1 MMKASTA
8 LWALLALD
16 LAAIAMVLGVAW
28 PRGGMVFWV
37 AFFGLIL
44 LPWLAAYAALS
55 GKGKPVTP
63 ESVHVREIALA
74 DESAARRQ
82 ALEQAAERKEVT
94 IAGVP
99 GYLLSEGPPV
109 VFLPKEGRV
118 LRLVQAPD
126 RDTLEQFLS
135 GNFADSSGPVDRRGA
150 GPLLAGAAVYTLL
163 VACAFIIL
171 SFNPA

>member
-1 MMKASTA
+1 MIKASTA
-8 LWALLALD
+8 LRALLALD
-16 LAAIAMVLGVAW
+16 LAAIALVLGVAW
-28 PRGGMVFWV
+28 QRGGAAFFA

-44 LPWLAAYAALS
+44 LPWLAGPGML
-55 GKGKPVTP
+55 KKPRKAPAV
-63 ESVHVREIALA
+63 SVQEVELA

-126 RDTLEQFLS
+126 RASLEQFLS
-135 GNFADSSGPVDRRGA
+135 GNFAEPEDWLDRFGVGRLFA
-150 GPLLAGAAVYTLL
+150 GVAVYTLL
-163 VACAFIIL
+163 VACAFL
-171 SFNPA
+171 WLAS